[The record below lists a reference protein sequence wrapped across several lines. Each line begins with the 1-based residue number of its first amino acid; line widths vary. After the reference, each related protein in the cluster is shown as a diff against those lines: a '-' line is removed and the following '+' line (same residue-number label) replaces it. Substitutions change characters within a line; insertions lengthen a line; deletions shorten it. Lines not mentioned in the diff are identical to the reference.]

1 MATRKRQG
9 GAKYKSSPRQIKVN
23 GERIELGGIHEVVCP
38 ARWQFHRLLEDLV
51 NRPNAP
57 NPLDTLGTGHPELR
71 QALVDRGYAGLTR
84 AQLLAKR
91 DEYVTALEGGSE
103 PYSDKLHG
111 TFHVPF
117 QN

>member
-1 MATRKRQG
+1 MPTSPKKSRD
-9 GAKYKSSPRQIKVN
+9 KYCHRPKQIKVN
-23 GERIELGGIHEVVCP
+23 GERIELGGIQEVVCH

-51 NRPNAP
+51 NNPEAP
-57 NPLDTLGTGHPELR
+57 NPLDTLGIDHPELR
-71 QALVDRGYAGLTR
+71 QALIERGYAGLTR